1 MPHHI
6 ITGPLRTRGTHPG
19 PVTIKM
25 TRTGIVFIM
34 AGEKNIQVT
43 GGAVGTWPTP
53 VVIDD
58 PATLDRLRHPREV
71 RRIEITYA
79 DGVLDVR
86 VAELAHYQRQP
97 WLPFGD
103 IPVRPTP
110 VVVPV
115 LLRPAQ
121 FTLGF

>member
-1 MPHHI
+1 MPHRI
-6 ITGPLRTRGTHPG
+6 VTAPLRALGTHPG

-25 TRTGIVFIM
+25 TRGIVFII

-53 VVIDD
+53 VTIDD
-58 PATLDRLRHPREV
+58 PATLDHLRHPREV

-79 DGVLDVR
+79 DGVLDVQ
-86 VAELAHYQRQP
+86 VAELSHYQRQP

-103 IPVRPTP
+103 IPVRSAP

-115 LLRPAQ
+115 LPRPAQ
-121 FTLGF
+121 LTLGF